1 MMATDVEVSRR
12 NEKKDVEES
21 LQVGR
26 KWGQIWGT
34 LKRAEPDLMQ
44 YLEQLEKELGVSK
57 YEIVKEALQ
66 QWVRIKLYRQS
77 GLSVA
82 ELYQAFLILRD
93 LLSFVK
99 DIYISYASS
108 FFNEY
113 NRSFAELVRQSV
125 EEKMKAM
132 EEVKK
137 KEKELEEEKAKKSAR
152 EVLDKKIVTLT
163 DIATNIATN
172 MLIDMMPLPRHVKEK
187 ALPKSQIKVTVE
199 GV

>member
-1 MMATDVEVSRR
+1 MTVETEINRKA
-12 NEKKDVEES
+12 EEKDVEES
-21 LQVGR
+21 LKIGR

-137 KEKELEEEKAKKSAR
+137 KEKELEEEKTKKSAR
-152 EVLDKKIVTLT
+152 EVLDKKIATLT
-163 DIATNIATN
+163 DIATD

-199 GV
+199 GI

>member
-1 MMATDVEVSRR
+1 MVTDVEVK
-12 NEKKDVEES
+12 KKDVEES

-34 LKRAEPDLMQ
+34 LKRSEPDLMS

-57 YEIVKEALQ
+57 YDIVKEALQ
-66 QWVRIKLYRQS
+66 QWVRIKVYRTS

-99 DIYISYASS
+99 DIYVSYASS
-108 FFNEY
+108 FFSEY
-113 NRSFAELVRQSV
+113 NRSFAEIVRQAT
-125 EEKMKAM
+125 EEKVKAM
-132 EEVKK
+132 EEVTK
-137 KEKELEEEKAKKSAR
+137 KERELEEEKAKKSAR
-152 EVLDKKIVTLT
+152 EVLDKKVATLV
-163 DIATNIATN
+163 DIATD
-172 MLIDMMPLPRHVKEK
+172 MVLDMMPM
-187 ALPKSQIKVTVE
+187 PKQIKERMMPKGKIPVTVE

>member
-1 MMATDVEVSRR
+1 MTIEAEITKEA
-12 NEKKDVEES
+12 EKKDVEES
-21 LQVGR
+21 LRVGR

-57 YEIVKEALQ
+57 YDIVREALQ

-99 DIYISYASS
+99 DIYIGYASS

-113 NRSFAELVRQSV
+113 NRSFAELVRQAT

-137 KEKELEEEKAKKSAR
+137 KEKELEEEKSKKSAR
-152 EVLDKKIVTLT
+152 EVLDKKIAMLT
-163 DIATNIATN
+163 DIATDMA
-172 MLIDMMPLPRHVKEK
+172 LDMMPLPRQLKEK
-187 ALPKSQIKVTVE
+187 IMPKEKIPVKVE